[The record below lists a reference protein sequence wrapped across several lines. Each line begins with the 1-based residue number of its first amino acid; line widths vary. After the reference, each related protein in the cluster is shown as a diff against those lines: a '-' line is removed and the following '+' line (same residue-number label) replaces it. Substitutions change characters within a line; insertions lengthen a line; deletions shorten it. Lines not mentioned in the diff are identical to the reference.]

1 MSKKKAS
8 EEIHSREISNVVE
21 ENENMEDESGIND
34 RHLLKSCAPL
44 TQTPL
49 RRARPLCGHCKLFTH
64 RHCIERSVLRLEE
77 HSADG
82 IKTPF
87 TDSNEVHSAVIGIGK
102 AFVGTEAYRGLL
114 KYKAITVSNAETG
127 EVCLDC
133 RVENRTKDY
142 DGNKQ

>member
-1 MSKKKAS
+1 MKRLGTPHPNPLQCMH
-8 EEIHSREISNVVE
+8 ILG
-21 ENENMEDESGIND
+21 ENIPRLS
-34 RHLLKSCAPL
+34 HV
-44 TQTPL
+44 
-49 RRARPLCGHCKLFTH
+49 ARLP
-64 RHCIERSVLRLEE
+64 RLEE

-102 AFVGTEAYRGLL
+102 AFVGTEAHRRLL
-114 KYKAITVSNAETG
+114 KYKAITVSNAETRR
-127 EVCLDC
+127 EVCPDC

>member
-1 MSKKKAS
+1 MNNTVIRSYTTLVQTLCSACILYENTES
-8 EEIHSREISNVVE
+8 FTRFHS
-21 ENENMEDESGIND
+21 
-34 RHLLKSCAPL
+34 
-44 TQTPL
+44 
-49 RRARPLCGHCKLFTH
+49 
-64 RHCIERSVLRLEE
+64 IEWSVLRLEE

-102 AFVGTEAYRGLL
+102 AFVGTEAQRRLL
-114 KYKAITVSNAETG
+114 KYKAITVSNVETRR

-133 RVENRTKDY
+133 RVESRTKDY

>member
-1 MSKKKAS
+1 M
-8 EEIHSREISNVVE
+8 RC
-21 ENENMEDESGIND
+21 
-34 RHLLKSCAPL
+34 R
-44 TQTPL
+44 
-49 RRARPLCGHCKLFTH
+49 CGHCKPFT
-64 RHCIERSVLRLEE
+64 RRRCIEWSVLRLEE

>member
-1 MSKKKAS
+1 M
-8 EEIHSREISNVVE
+8 RLLG
-21 ENENMEDESGIND
+21 ENI
-34 RHLLKSCAPL
+34 
-44 TQTPL
+44 
-49 RRARPLCGHCKLFTH
+49 
-64 RHCIERSVLRLEE
+64 LRLSHVATVLNVSVARFEE

-102 AFVGTEAYRGLL
+102 AFVGTEAHRRFL
-114 KYKAITVSNAETG
+114 KYKAITVSNAEKRR
-127 EVCLDC
+127 EVCPDC